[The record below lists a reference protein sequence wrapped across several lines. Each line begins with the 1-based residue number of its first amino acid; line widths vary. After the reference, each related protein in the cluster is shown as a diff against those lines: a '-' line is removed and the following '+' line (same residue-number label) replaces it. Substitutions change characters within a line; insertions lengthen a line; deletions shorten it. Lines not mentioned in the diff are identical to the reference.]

1 MHNEADFTSPP
12 GRRLGALALFRN
24 DDGQVLLV
32 EKTYCAGRGRWGLP
46 GGCAHAGEPAAV
58 ACQREAREELGLR
71 IVPGRVLV
79 VHHMP
84 AAGTSREG
92 VNVVFDGGRLAAD
105 TQFTLNEELASARW
119 VAPVGLR
126 SLVAPYTEWRV
137 TAALNV
143 LATDPGAGRQDGG
156 PGVPYLVGH
165 APAA

>member
-1 MHNEADFTSPP
+1 MHDEADFTAPP

-32 EKTYCAGRGRWGLP
+32 EKTYRVGRARWGLP
-46 GGCAHAGEPAAV
+46 GGCAHADEPAAV
-58 ACQREAREELGLR
+58 ACQREVREELGLY

-79 VHHMP
+79 VHHML
-84 AAGTSREG
+84 AAGDDREG
-92 VNVVFDGGRLAAD
+92 VNVVFDGGLPAPD
-105 TQFTLNEELASARW
+105 TRFTLSEELASARW

-143 LATDPGAGRQDGG
+143 LAAGSGAAQPGGG

>member
-1 MHNEADFTSPP
+1 VHNEPDFAAPP

-32 EKTYCAGRGRWGLP
+32 EKTYRIGRGRWGLP

-58 ACQREAREELGLR
+58 ACQREVREELGLH
-71 IVPGRVLV
+71 IVPGSVLV

-84 AAGTSREG
+84 AAGASREG
-92 VNVVFDGGRLAAD
+92 VNVVFDGGLVAAN
-105 TQFTLNEELASARW
+105 TQFALNEELASARW

-137 TAALNV
+137 TTALHV
-143 LATDPGAGRQDGG
+143 LAAGSGAGQQGG